1 MFRTKCKEHDHSSFY
16 KFLQME
22 HNHKNLDCYFFYYST
37 CKKGDFCPY
46 RHEPSALGCETMCSY
61 WQQGNC
67 LNEHCNFRHMELKKN
82 RKSIPCY
89 WETQPGGCR
98 KPHCPFMHTTP
109 RNISSDPINPVKAA
123 EVATKSPNQEWLNRQ
138 DDPKYDGS
146 STTESDQGR
155 GNSEAGSFIGSPA
168 VDPLIVKFEEES
180 DNESAPSP
188 VKSQPKVPY
197 CKTYEQMRLEE
208 IQAESAAYYSYE
220 AGNDDGLYQ
229 RQMGKSKTAGSTRWV
244 SPSRVKK
251 DEPAKELSF
260 KVLSLE
266 EIRQRKKEKELQAVQ
281 AMTDPTSVSE
291 PSPSPKAEAKGI
303 KRRSIDEQC
312 DKESVSPTKKCKVSS
327 EFVGDSEPVV
337 KVRPVKLRRS
347 LKSASKETET
357 QPCGDATVNED
368 GATDSRDDQT
378 FCRERRESHGDETS
392 CRERLESHGDE
403 SVNANRRVDVEIR
416 LCDSSTNEEKT
427 QTQPE
432 QTVEDRKSVAT
443 YTTDD
448 IMNTA
453 LLDVTQPYTQTDEE
467 YLRLDTSSDDIMR
480 DIEDL
485 LKRNPGLNAPAD
497 RNG

>member
-1 MFRTKCKEHDHSSFY
+1 
-16 KFLQME
+16 ME

-37 CKKGDFCPY
+37 CKKGDVCPY

-98 KPHCPFMHTTP
+98 KPHCPFMHITP
-109 RNISSDPINPVKAA
+109 RTISNDPINPVKNT

-188 VKSQPKVPY
+188 VKSQPKKIPY

-220 AGNDDGLYQ
+220 AGNDNELYQ
-229 RQMGKSKTAGSTRWV
+229 RQVGQAKPAGTNRWV
-244 SPSRVKK
+244 SPSRIKK
-251 DEPAKELSF
+251 DEPTKELSF

-266 EIRQRKKEKELQAVQ
+266 EIRQRKKARELAGSKSL
-281 AMTDPTSVSE
+281 TSSPILSPTEPKSV
-291 PSPSPKAEAKGI
+291 
-303 KRRSIDEQC
+303 KRRSTDPQL
-312 DKESVSPTKKCKVSS
+312 DKESPTKKCKIICELPKSS
-327 EFVGDSEPVV
+327 ESVV
-337 KVRPVKLRRS
+337 KTRPVKLRRS
-347 LKSASKETET
+347 LKTASREIET
-357 QPCGDATVNED
+357 QPCEDVTMNEREA
-368 GATDSRDDQT
+368 GSRDNQT
-378 FCRERRESHGDETS
+378 SLCH
-392 CRERLESHGDE
+392 ERLENHDE

-416 LCDSSTNEEKT
+416 LCDSSTNEERT
-427 QTQPE
+427 QTQLKKS
-432 QTVEDRKSVAT
+432 TEDRKSVST
-443 YTTDD
+443 YTTED
-448 IMNTA
+448 IMNTT
-453 LLDVTQPYTQTDEE
+453 LLDPTQPFTQTDEE
-467 YLRLDTSSDDIMR
+467 YLRLDTTADDIMR

-485 LKRNPGLNAPAD
+485 LK
-497 RNG
+497 

>member
-1 MFRTKCKEHDHSSFY
+1 
-16 KFLQME
+16 ME

-46 RHEPSALGCETMCSY
+46 RHEPSALGCETMCTY

-82 RKSIPCY
+82 RKLIPCY

-98 KPHCPFMHTTP
+98 KPHCPFMHTSP
-109 RNISSDPINPVKAA
+109 RTISSDPINPVKTA
-123 EVATKSPNQEWLNRQ
+123 EVATKSPNPEWLNRQ
-138 DDPKYDGS
+138 DDPKYEGS

-220 AGNDDGLYQ
+220 ASNVEELYQ
-229 RQMGKSKTAGSTRWV
+229 RQAGKSNTAGTNRWV

-251 DEPAKELSF
+251 DEPTKELSF

-266 EIRQRKKEKELQAVQ
+266 EIRQRKKERESAVKTP
-281 AMTDPTSVSE
+281 TDATSVSE
-291 PSPSPKAEAKGI
+291 SSPPPVEARVL

-312 DKESVSPTKKCKVSS
+312 SKESVSPAKRCKVSS
-327 EFVGDSEPVV
+327 EPARNSEPVV
-337 KVRPVKLRRS
+337 KARPVKLRRS
-347 LKSASKETET
+347 LKSAPRETET
-357 QPCGDATVNED
+357 QPCGDVATN
-368 GATDSRDDQT
+368 DDQA
-378 FCRERRESHGDETS
+378 FGCERRESHGDE
-392 CRERLESHGDE
+392 
-403 SVNANRRVDVEIR
+403 SVNRRVDVEIR

-427 QTQPE
+427 QTQLD
-432 QTVEDRKSVAT
+432 QTTEDRKSVAT
-443 YTTDD
+443 YTTED
-448 IMNTA
+448 IMSAA
-453 LLDVTQPYTQTDEE
+453 LLDVGQPYTQTDEE
-467 YLRLDTSSDDIMR
+467 YLKLDTSSDDIMR

-485 LKRNPGLNAPAD
+485 LK
-497 RNG
+497 

>member
-1 MFRTKCKEHDHSSFY
+1 
-16 KFLQME
+16 ME

-46 RHEPSALGCETMCSY
+46 RHEPSALGCETMCTY

-98 KPHCPFMHTTP
+98 KPHCPFMHTSP
-109 RNISSDPINPVKAA
+109 RTISSDPINPVKTT

-220 AGNDDGLYQ
+220 ADNDDGLYQ
-229 RQMGKSKTAGSTRWV
+229 RQIGQPKTAGANRWV
-244 SPSRVKK
+244 SPSRIKK
-251 DEPAKELSF
+251 DEPTKELSF

-266 EIRQRKKEKELQAVQ
+266 EIRQRKRERELAVKTP
-281 AMTDPTSVSE
+281 TDTTSVPE
-291 PSPSPKAEAKGI
+291 LTPSPVGTKSV
-303 KRRSIDEQC
+303 KRRSMEQHC
-312 DKESVSPTKKCKVSS
+312 DKESVSPPKKCKVSS
-327 EFVGDSEPVV
+327 ESSELVA

-347 LKSASKETET
+347 LKRETET
-357 QPCGDATVNED
+357 QPCGDA
-368 GATDSRDDQT
+368 ATSERGTTGGQDDQT
-378 FCRERRESHGDETS
+378 TS

-416 LCDSSTNEEKT
+416 LCDSSTNEERT

-432 QTVEDRKSVAT
+432 QAIEDRKSVAT
-443 YTTDD
+443 YTTED
-448 IMNTA
+448 IMSTA
-453 LLDVTQPYTQTDEE
+453 ILDIQPYTQTDEE
-467 YLRLDTSSDDIMR
+467 YLRLDTSSDDIMK

-485 LKRNPGLNAPAD
+485 LK
-497 RNG
+497 